1 MVLTWAYPTIAM
13 SQIVSGIFVTLNPNE
28 LLIKYHANIKAAQK
42 KAVQDAAFDK
52 SIEQI
57 DDRPG
62 RRTIQIS
69 LSLPTQFLGS
79 IDERAKGL
87 GISRAAL
94 IKQASALFLEN
105 NK

>member
-1 MVLTWAYPTIAM
+1 MAISKPP
-13 SQIVSGIFVTLNPNE
+13 QR
-28 LLIKYHANIKAAQK
+28 
-42 KAVQDAAFDK
+42 KAVQDAAFGKFID
-52 SIEQI
+52 QI

-69 LSLPTQFLGS
+69 LSLPTQLLDA

-94 IKQASALFLEN
+94 IKQASAIFLEN
-105 NK
+105 NKP

>member
-1 MVLTWAYPTIAM
+1 MDERSTAPEEGLA
-13 SQIVSGIFVTLNPNE
+13 E
-28 LLIKYHANIKAAQK
+28 LIQSRAGDFRSSPRDK
-42 KAVQDAAFDK
+42 KAVQDVAFDK
-52 SIEQI
+52 FIDPN

-69 LSLPTQFLGS
+69 LSLPTQLLDA

-94 IKQASALFLEN
+94 IKQASALFLKN

>member
-1 MVLTWAYPTIAM
+1 MTI
-13 SQIVSGIFVTLNPNE
+13 SKPP
-28 LLIKYHANIKAAQK
+28 QK
-42 KAVQDAAFDK
+42 KAGQDAAFDK
-52 SIEQI
+52 FIDQN

-69 LSLPTQFLGS
+69 LSLSTQLLDA

-94 IKQASALFLEN
+94 IKQASSIYLEN
-105 NK
+105 NKP

>member
-1 MVLTWAYPTIAM
+1 MAISKP
-13 SQIVSGIFVTLNPNE
+13 P
-28 LLIKYHANIKAAQK
+28 QK
-42 KAVQDAAFDK
+42 KAVKDAAFDK
-52 SIEQI
+52 FIDQI

-69 LSLPTQFLGS
+69 LSLPTQLLDA

-94 IKQASALFLEN
+94 IKQASVIFLEN
-105 NK
+105 NKP